1 MNRKILL
8 ETKEKRAISP
18 IIATLLLILIAIA
31 AGVVV
36 YAYVLGFI
44 GNSINQ
50 NGTGPSSESLTIN
63 AWVVESN
70 DTSVL
75 IFVQN
80 TGSNPIN
87 ITSAFFYNSAG
98 SLLTQNTTL
107 AGYGSTHGAG
117 VIVNS
122 GATGSVYVKGV
133 SGFVKGQSYQAK
145 VVTTLGGSAT
155 TALQKA

>member
-50 NGTGPSSESLTIN
+50 NGTGPSAESLNIN
-63 AWVVESN
+63 TWEVNSTVPE
-70 DTSVL
+70 

-80 TGSNPIN
+80 TGANSVN
-87 ITSAFFYNSAG
+87 ITSAYFYTSSGSLAG
-98 SLLTQNTTL
+98 SNITIAAFGQ
-107 AGYGSTHGAG
+107 SHGTG
-117 VIVNS
+117 VIVKP
-122 GATGSVYVKGV
+122 GSTLGVYAVGITLTKGTY
-133 SGFVKGQSYQAK
+133 YQAK
-145 VVTTLGGSAT
+145 VVTTLGGST
-155 TALQKA
+155 VSALQKA